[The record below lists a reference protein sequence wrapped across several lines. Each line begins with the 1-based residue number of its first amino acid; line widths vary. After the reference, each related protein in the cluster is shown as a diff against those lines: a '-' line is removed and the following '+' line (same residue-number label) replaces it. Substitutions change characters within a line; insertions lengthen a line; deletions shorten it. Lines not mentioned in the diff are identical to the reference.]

1 MPPDDQTHDLVP
13 VDHQPDFADE
23 QQVPPAQPSP
33 PEYPSQEIKAIE
45 QVLGRVFNL
54 EMGLAQAVQEI
65 RDTLA
70 SIGQNVAS
78 LHLAHE
84 KLRTTMAAPKRI
96 LRDETGRPT
105 GVVADHSLH

>member
-1 MPPDDQTHDLVP
+1 MADDHDLVP
-13 VDHQPDFADE
+13 VDHQPDFADD
-23 QQVPPAQPSP
+23 QQAQPAAP
-33 PEYPSQEIKAIE
+33 QGPSQELQAIAE
-45 QVLGRVFNL
+45 VVQRVFGM
-54 EMGLAQAVQEI
+54 EMGMAQAMQEI

-70 SIGQNVAS
+70 GISQNVAS